1 MEIPTPAELRE
12 KRIRMGLKQA
22 DVARMAGISQSMVA
36 RIESGSVDPRVSTL
50 ARIVEVLQ
58 AAERSA
64 ITAADVMTSPVFS
77 VAPDEPVNRAV
88 EIMGQN
94 SISQLPVLE
103 KGVPVGCISES
114 AIMNAMEEGGFHQTH
129 QKLVRD
135 CMEPGFPTVPPYDCP
150 SPASQP
156 CGPGTR
162 EGEGAWCHHQTRP
175 DIAASVRPLDQR
187 DKVPEDRCGVVGF
200 DNA

>member
-77 VAPDEPVNRAV
+77 VAPDDPVNRAV

-135 CMEPGFPTVPPYDCP
+135 CMESGFPTVPPTAPID
-150 SPASQP
+150 
-156 CGPGTR
+156 TIVHLL
-162 EGEGAWCHHQTRP
+162 HHNHAVLVLERGK
-175 DIAASVRPLDQR
+175 VR
-187 DKVPEDRCGVVGF
+187 GVITKH
-200 DNA
+200 DLISLLA